1 MVTPQSQIQ
10 PVSSSQTRLKTE
22 TMPGQQKKLGEML
35 LQEGLINEASLQEAL
50 VESQKTGQFLGGV
63 LIRQG
68 RISKD
73 QLGNVLSKQFNVPY
87 LSLNKLEVDRTLL
100 ALLPQ
105 EFMQNN
111 RVLPV
116 AKEGGKLI
124 VAMVEP
130 TNRRIQDEITFM
142 TGIRPQAMVTTSIEF
157 QEAFSRIFQSKDYTN
172 LFEEINTE
180 RLPESRDDQIRMQQ
194 QQEILDTSNPLVKLV
209 NSIFE
214 EGIEKGISDVHI
226 EPRRDR
232 YVIRF
237 RQDGILKR
245 FIDVPSHMESSFITR
260 VKVMARLDIAEHR
273 RPQDGRITFNY
284 KNIEYNIRVSCM
296 PVGESGKEKVVCRI
310 LRPSKQIASFD
321 ELGFSAIDIKKL
333 EAMYKSPYGIL
344 LICGPTGSGKTT
356 TLYTI
361 LNQVNDDARNIS
373 TIEDPIELKLE
384 GINQSQVNNKAD
396 FTFASALRALLRQ
409 DPDVLMV
416 GEIRDYETLESS
428 IHASLTGHL
437 VFSTIHANTTAAT
450 VTRLIE
456 MGADPNLI
464 CSSLLGVVAQR
475 LVRGV
480 CKACRKPYEASA
492 EEKALIFPKRQDLQE
507 KSLTLYK
514 GEGCNLCG
522 ESGYAGRT
530 GLYEIMV
537 IDRKLRHLISER
549 RLDLEIEDAAVAAGM
564 KTMHMYGLEALIKG
578 KTTVEELIRVLGTTL
593 GRS

>member
-1 MVTPQSQIQ
+1 
-10 PVSSSQTRLKTE
+10 
-22 TMPGQQKKLGEML
+22 
-35 LQEGLINEASLQEAL
+35 
-50 VESQKTGQFLGGV
+50 
-63 LIRQG
+63 
-68 RISKD
+68 
-73 QLGNVLSKQFNVPY
+73 
-87 LSLNKLEVDRTLL
+87 
-100 ALLPQ
+100 
-105 EFMQNN
+105 
-111 RVLPV
+111 
-116 AKEGGKLI
+116 
-124 VAMVEP
+124 
-130 TNRRIQDEITFM
+130 
-142 TGIRPQAMVTTSIEF
+142 
-157 QEAFSRIFQSKDYTN
+157 
-172 LFEEINTE
+172 
-180 RLPESRDDQIRMQQ
+180 
-194 QQEILDTSNPLVKLV
+194 
-209 NSIFE
+209 
-214 EGIEKGISDVHI
+214 
-226 EPRRDR
+226 
-232 YVIRF
+232 
-237 RQDGILKR
+237 
-245 FIDVPSHMESSFITR
+245 
-260 VKVMARLDIAEHR
+260 
-273 RPQDGRITFNY
+273 
-284 KNIEYNIRVSCM
+284 
-296 PVGESGKEKVVCRI
+296 
-310 LRPSKQIASFD
+310 
-321 ELGFSAIDIKKL
+321 
-333 EAMYKSPYGIL
+333 
-344 LICGPTGSGKTT
+344 
-356 TLYTI
+356 
-361 LNQVNDDARNIS
+361 
-373 TIEDPIELKLE
+373 
-384 GINQSQVNNKAD
+384 
-396 FTFASALRALLRQ
+396 
-409 DPDVLMV
+409 MV